1 VAQVNANLTLAR
13 VSLTPRLSG
22 RYPRMA
28 GTLPVIVLRRLLQQS
43 NDRLVRRI
51 TSLFLG
57 ARLRGD
63 LRFLSL
69 SAVFGGEVLESLA
82 RALVGSLARH
92 LLKAQGPIPKFVRP
106 AERHYLKVEL
116 IS

>member
-1 VAQVNANLTLAR
+1 MFKK
-13 VSLTPRLSG
+13 SLISRRQLGDDLDDVCG
-22 RYPRMA
+22 RAPYAPPPGR
-28 GTLPVIVLRRLLQQS
+28 
-43 NDRLVRRI
+43 RLVRRI